1 MRVRRSVGP
10 NAAPLPGRVC
20 EAISDRKDH
29 NVSQQTR
36 TRRPDER
43 PPTRAEKR
51 KAWKEAAARAAAA
64 RKRRRVI
71 GGTLGSLVVVALLVT
86 LVIVVV
92 RKGDDDKGAGSQAG
106 NQAAPTAQGFP
117 PVPEGADPALRT
129 KPAVGKGDGA
139 LTKLAVTTLIKG
151 TGAGV
156 IAGQQVTVNY
166 VGVSYKTGEEFDSSW
181 KRQQTFDFQVGA
193 GRVIKGWDEGLVGVT
208 VGSRV
213 QLDIPADLAYGDNAA
228 SGPSGPL
235 RFVVDVLA
243 VTSGPV

>member
-1 MRVRRSVGP
+1 
-10 NAAPLPGRVC
+10 VC
-20 EAISDRKDH
+20 EAISDSKDH

-86 LVIVVV
+86 LVVVV
-92 RKGDDDKGAGSQAG
+92 VSGGDDDNGATGSGTGSQAG
-106 NQAAPTAQGFP
+106 PTAQGFP

-129 KPAVGKGDGA
+129 KPAVGKGDGAA

>member
-20 EAISDRKDH
+20 EAISDSKDH

-92 RKGDDDKGAGSQAG
+92 R
-106 NQAAPTAQGFP
+106 
-117 PVPEGADPALRT
+117 
-129 KPAVGKGDGA
+129 KGDGA